1 MKALNELKNTDARER
16 VDDVIIAIKILKQ
29 YANEYVTCLPVS
41 YEKEI
46 MNTVTNAV
54 HELHLSEEEKAVAI
68 KNANNEKVCNLTDT
82 IEIEFI

>member
-1 MKALNELKNTDARER
+1 MKNTDARER
-16 VDDVIIAIKILKQ
+16 VDEVIIAIKFLKQ
-29 YANEYVTCLPVS
+29 YTNEYVACLPAS

-54 HELHLSEEEKAVAI
+54 HELHLSEKEKAIAI
-68 KNANNEKVCNLTDT
+68 KNANNEKVCTLTDT

>member
-1 MKALNELKNTDARER
+1 MKVLNELKNTDARER
-16 VDDVIIAIKILKQ
+16 ADEVVIAIKILKQ
-29 YANEYVTCLPVS
+29 YANEYVACLPVS

-54 HELHLSEEEKAVAI
+54 HELYLFEEKKAAAI
-68 KNANNEKVCNLTDT
+68 EDANNEKVCNLTDT